1 MSESTSVLLEM
12 VCEGVRA
19 SLGMANARWLV
30 FAIGIPCMSLD
41 AICLFWF
48 RLVIAFEFRL
58 GNETVNGLC
67 RPSSFC
73 VHWANLIY
81 DVVTASY

>member
-19 SLGMANARWLV
+19 SLGMANVFLV

-41 AICLFWF
+41 AICLFLF

-58 GNETVNGLC
+58 ANETVNGLC

-73 VHWANLIY
+73 VHWVNLIY